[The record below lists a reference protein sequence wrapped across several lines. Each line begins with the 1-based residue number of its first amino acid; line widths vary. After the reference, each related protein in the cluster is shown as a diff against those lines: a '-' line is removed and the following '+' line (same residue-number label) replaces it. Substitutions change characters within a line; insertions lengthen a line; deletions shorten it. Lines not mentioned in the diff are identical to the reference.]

1 MAIGA
6 HIGDENGIAQKVTKL
21 YVGDENGI
29 AQEVVKAYIG
39 DENGI
44 AQLCYIK
51 AKAQV
56 TLTGMSDQ
64 HYCVI
69 GGTTYNSGDYA
80 LELEIG
86 TPIYIHFLETS
97 GMNTQV
103 YINSDQLAD
112 AVQNCYPVR
121 YVVTGD
127 VSVACLSTASAL
139 MTSKKAFITEAEPK
153 SGCFVLRT
161 TWSTG
166 EIDNEVFCFRGGMT
180 WAQFVSSMY
189 NDGRFLLNDSGV
201 VCDTNTTNHVLI
213 PRDDES
219 TSGYAVKATDKIYHR
234 QVYI

>member
-1 MAIGA
+1 MAIGGY
-6 HIGDENGIAQKVTKL
+6 IGDENGVAQKVVKL

-51 AKAQV
+51 AKAKV
-56 TLTGMSDQ
+56 TLTGLNEQ

-69 GGTTYNSGDYA
+69 GGTTYDSGDYA

-86 TPIYIHFLETS
+86 TPVYIHFKETE

-103 YINSDQLAD
+103 YINSEQLAD

-127 VSVACLSTASAL
+127 VSVACISTANAL

-153 SGCFVLRT
+153 SNCFVMHT
-161 TWSTG
+161 NWSTG
-166 EIDNEVFCFRGGMT
+166 DTDDDVFCFRNGMT
-180 WAQFVSSMY
+180 WAQFVDSMY
-189 NDGRFLLNDSGV
+189 NDGTFLLDNGNVCKGSKTKKVLNPSDDSYTG
-201 VCDTNTTNHVLI
+201 
-213 PRDDES
+213 
-219 TSGYAVKATDKIYHR
+219 GYPVKPTDKIIHKRTY
-234 QVYI
+234 V